1 FTCCCQSMLAR
12 RYRSMQ
18 MESNFGWFTAAFTVG
33 KLQGQL
39 LSGLVLG
46 NTSLTQTA
54 LDGSDLAGIVNLALW
69 VGAIASIIAVPVLYT
84 LGTTPSV
91 NTQTQDIVAV
101 EPQTN
106 AKPSALNILK
116 NPGLAS
122 HMLAALALLA
132 ILAILVAF
140 MPLVGETVGVSPL
153 VIGALLAVRG
163 ATSVIS
169 RIFIRPL

>member
-1 FTCCCQSMLAR
+1 
-12 RYRSMQ
+12 
-18 MESNFGWFTAAFTVG
+18 
-33 KLQGQL
+33 
-39 LSGLVLG
+39 
-46 NTSLTQTA
+46 
-54 LDGSDLAGIVNLALW
+54 
-69 VGAIASIIAVPVLYT
+69 T

-116 NPGLAS
+116 TPGIAS

-132 ILAILVAF
+132 ILDILVAF

-153 VIGALLAVRG
+153 VIGSLLAVRG
-163 ATSVIS
+163 EIGRASCRERGWWAGGAVGGDGK
-169 RIFIRPL
+169 